1 MPRLPDGPPP
11 GQRRLRLAVEY
22 DGTDFAGWQAQI
34 EERGRTVQVALEQ
47 AILRITGEAV
57 RVVGAGRT
65 DAGVHATGQVAHFDT
80 GWARPLAE
88 LQRALAA
95 VLPPDVV
102 VTEAV
107 EAPPGFHARYSAR
120 ERTYVYTILN
130 RPVRAPLLARTSWHV
145 AMPLDVEAMAAA
157 TAPLAGSHDFRAF
170 GQPMRAGASTT
181 RRITRLT
188 VEAQGECIVVTVA
201 ADAFLRHMVRRIAFA
216 LAEVGRGRLKTED
229 VAEILAST
237 DPQRLHG
244 LAPPQG
250 LCLVDV
256 TYDDV
261 EWRACGP
268 AT

>member
-1 MPRLPDGPPP
+1 MPRLADGPPP
-11 GQRRLRLAVEY
+11 GQRRLRAAVEY

-34 EERGRTVQVALEQ
+34 EERGRTVQVVLEG

-65 DAGVHATGQVAHFDT
+65 DAGVHAIGQVVHFDT
-80 GWARPLAE
+80 GWARPVE
-88 LQRALAA
+88 VLQRALTA
-95 VLPPDVV
+95 VLPPDVA
-102 VTEAV
+102 VTEMA

-120 ERTYVYTILN
+120 ERMYVYMILN
-130 RPVRAPLLARTSWHV
+130 RPVRAPLLARTTWHV

-157 TAPLAGSHDFRAF
+157 TAPLVGSHDFRAF
-170 GQPMRAGASTT
+170 GQPMRVGASTV

-216 LAEVGRGRLKTED
+216 LAEVGRGRLSAED
-229 VAEILAST
+229 VADILAAA

-250 LCLVDV
+250 LCLVGV
-256 TYDDV
+256 TYEDA